1 MDDDERRRRAAE
13 QEERARR
20 ALESIM
26 NGGDLTQETL
36 NLSNEFT
43 DRQTA
48 RFTGWL
54 RRFRKPRDAE
64 NDGGGPPPE

>member
-1 MDDDERRRRAAE
+1 MDDEERRRRAAE

-48 RFTGWL
+48 RFTDWL
-54 RRFRKPRDAE
+54 RRFRSPRATETDE
-64 NDGGGPPPE
+64 SGPPPE

>member
-1 MDDDERRRRAAE
+1 
-13 QEERARR
+13 
-20 ALESIM
+20 M

-48 RFTGWL
+48 RLTDWL
-54 RRFRKPRDAE
+54 RRFHNSRGAE
-64 NDGGGPPPE
+64 TDESGPPPE

>member
-1 MDDDERRRRAAE
+1 MDDERRRRAAE

-36 NLSNEFT
+36 DLSNEFT

-48 RFTGWL
+48 RLTGWW
-54 RRFRKPRDAE
+54 RRFRKPRATEIDE
-64 NDGGGPPPE
+64 SGPPPE